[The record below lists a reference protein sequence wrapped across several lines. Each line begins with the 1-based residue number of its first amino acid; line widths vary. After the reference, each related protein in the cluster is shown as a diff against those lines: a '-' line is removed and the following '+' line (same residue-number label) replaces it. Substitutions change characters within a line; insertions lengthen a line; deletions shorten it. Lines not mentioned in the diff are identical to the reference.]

1 MKAFPRLFAALF
13 AVVFAGHA
21 LASPDAVIAQAR
33 AALGSERLLD
43 GIHSIHFSGKLASQ
57 ERVKDKD
64 GKEITRPF
72 NATID
77 IIFQKPYRQRV
88 VLVSYK
94 GTEVTA
100 LDDYEA
106 WRRLEDATNASRWS
120 LTLLDKEQIKRLR
133 ASTWENLAFFRG
145 IERSGGNVEDLGPVT
160 IDGHSCE
167 KLAFVHDPGIAFYR
181 YFDAATGQLL
191 LTELESGDSIREEGE
206 LVVNG
211 VRFPKKL
218 IYTTKDPASIVII
231 TVDKITLNET
241 FPDSL
246 FAVPMLTVK

>member
-43 GIHSIHFSGKLASQ
+43 GINSIHFSGKLASQ

-72 NATID
+72 NATIE

-133 ASTWENLAFFRG
+133 ASTWENLAFFR
-145 IERSGGNVEDLGPVT
+145 
-160 IDGHSCE
+160 
-167 KLAFVHDPGIAFYR
+167 
-181 YFDAATGQLL
+181 
-191 LTELESGDSIREEGE
+191 
-206 LVVNG
+206 
-211 VRFPKKL
+211 
-218 IYTTKDPASIVII
+218 
-231 TVDKITLNET
+231 
-241 FPDSL
+241 
-246 FAVPMLTVK
+246 